1 MPFTH
6 IKQVGQY
13 GVNRDL
19 SSSELSPNSWT
30 DCQNIR
36 FLDGSAYQF
45 YGHGEVFPGTVV
57 EPYHVLPVSVLG
69 VRNWLYAGANKI
81 YQVNA
86 TGGVVTHTNITRQT
100 ALVDVNYAAT
110 KNSWTST
117 VLGGI
122 PVLNNGVDVP
132 QMWSLSGKCT
142 ALTNFPASTTC
153 AVIRAYKNSLIA
165 LNVTKTGTN
174 YPFMVKWSH
183 PADPGTVPVSWD
195 IADATKDAGEVD
207 LAEGY
212 DSIVDGLA
220 LRDSFVIYKQQSVW
234 RMDYTGGPYIYK
246 FSKVL
251 GTSGAM
257 NRNCI
262 TELDGQHFV
271 LTADD
276 VVIHDGN
283 QAVSVLDKQT
293 RRFLFANIDSQL
305 VNLCFVFKNPYMNEV
320 FVCYPSAGATS
331 CNQAMVWNWV
341 DKTISFREIPSL
353 NHAQVGALD
362 NGLSQTFDGD
372 ESPFDSDITA
382 FNAGDFTPDI
392 ARVVMA
398 SGGTKLYQLDSSTTF
413 NGTLPTAYL
422 ERKGLHFDAP
432 ESIKLIKSIRP
443 RIAGTNGA
451 TVNIQ
456 VGWSNEPYEAPTYG
470 SVIPFT
476 IGTSVSCDTM
486 TSGRYMAI
494 KFSSGTAYQWRLDS
508 YSIDAQISGAW

>member
-1 MPFTH
+1 MP
-6 IKQVGQY
+6 IVQVKDVGKI

-19 SSSELSPNSWT
+19 SSSELPINAWT

-36 FLDGSAYQF
+36 FIDGSAYQF
-45 YGHGEVFPGTVV
+45 YGHGEVFAGTVV
-57 EPYHVLPVSVLG
+57 EPYHVLPVSVSG
-69 VRNWLYAGANKI
+69 VRNWIYAGANKV

-110 KNSWTST
+110 KNSWTSS

-122 PVLNNGVDVP
+122 VLLNNGVDAP
-132 QMWSLSGKCT
+132 QMWAGTGKCA
-142 ALTNFPASTTC
+142 ALTAWPASTTC
-153 AVIRAYKNSLIA
+153 AVMRSYKNSLIA
-165 LNVTKTGTN
+165 LNVTKSGTS
-174 YPFMVKWSH
+174 YPYMVKWSH
-183 PADPGTVPVSWD
+183 PADPGTVPVTWD
-195 IADATKDAGEVD
+195 TADATKDAGEVD

-234 RMDYTGGPYIYK
+234 RMDYTGGVFVYK

-262 TELDGQHFV
+262 TEIDGQHFV

-293 RRFLFANIDSQL
+293 RRFLFSNIDTALYGQ
-305 VNLCFVFKNPYMNEV
+305 CFVFKNPYMNEV

-341 DKTISFREIPSL
+341 DKTISFREIPNL
-353 NHAQVGALD
+353 NHAQSGALD
-362 NGLSQTFDGD
+362 SGLSQTFDSD
-372 ESPFDSDITA
+372 SSPFDSDITA

-392 ARVVMA
+392 ARV
-398 SGGTKLYQLDSSTTF
+398 GHQ
-413 NGTLPTAYL
+413 
-422 ERKGLHFDAP
+422 
-432 ESIKLIKSIRP
+432 
-443 RIAGTNGA
+443 
-451 TVNIQ
+451 TV
-456 VGWSNEPYEAPTYG
+456 SA
-470 SVIPFT
+470 
-476 IGTSVSCDTM
+476 
-486 TSGRYMAI
+486 
-494 KFSSGTAYQWRLDS
+494 
-508 YSIDAQISGAW
+508 